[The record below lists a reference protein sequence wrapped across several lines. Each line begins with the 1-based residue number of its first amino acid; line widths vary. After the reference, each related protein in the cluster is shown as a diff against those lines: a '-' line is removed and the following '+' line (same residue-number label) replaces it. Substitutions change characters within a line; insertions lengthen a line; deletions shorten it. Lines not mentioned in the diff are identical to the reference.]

1 MDNSLTWIV
10 HGPTDSIA
18 YQAHESGFDVFLGN
32 FRGVYPRKMSA
43 EGKMDQYWSY
53 NLDHMAR
60 YDVAAFMKTIHSVKV
75 QELTETI
82 RSRTKGKISNT
93 EIAAMIAKKLKIT
106 YVGHS
111 LGGMVLPMYLIHQKL

>member
-32 FRGVYPRKMSA
+32 FRGVYPRKMSD

-60 YDVAAFMKTIHSVKV
+60 YDVAAFMKTIHFIKV

-82 RSRTKGKISNT
+82 RSRTKGKITDS
-93 EIAAMIAKKLKIT
+93 EIAAIIAKKLKIT

-111 LGGMVLPMYLIHQKL
+111 LGGMVLPMYLIH